1 MERDNTLRPLMV
13 QSDRTMLLDVHSPS
27 ADECRRDIIA
37 FSSLVKSPEHIHTYE
52 LTPLSLWNA
61 VNLGL
66 GEKEIIERLR
76 KWSRYDLDNRVL
88 FFISDTVDRYGKLK
102 LEEYD
107 ESHYRLSVQ
116 NAILFVKLKSDSTV
130 MKYLTAGGGD
140 NSFLLEKIYRGK
152 IKAELIKRGY
162 PVTDTIPLTNGGP
175 LDVKLKE
182 DVTLRDYQKAARDSF
197 VASGGYGTVVL
208 PCGSGKTVV
217 GMAVMEAL
225 KTKTIILCPNVTA
238 VHQWIRE
245 LKDKT
250 NLRDDE
256 IGEYTGQSK
265 DIKDVTICTYQV
277 LIYSETKTDEDGREI
292 KEYPNY
298 SLFRSRDWGLV
309 IYDEVHM
316 LPAPVFSITSEI
328 QAMHR
333 LGLTAT
339 LVREDGREDE
349 VFTLV
354 GPKRIDIPW
363 VELEEK
369 GFIAKA
375 YCHEVKVPLRKDDE
389 LVYALASRQT
399 KYKIAAVNDRKI
411 EVTEKILKKHEGEQI
426 LIIGQY
432 LEQLGYFRKKFGYPL
447 ITGSTPNRTRDELYD
462 DFRNGRIKV
471 LIVSKV
477 ANYAIDLPDAT
488 VAIQISGTFGSRQ
501 EEAQRLGRI
510 LRPHDRDSHF
520 YTLVSEYTI
529 EEEMNSNRQK
539 FLSEQGYSYTIE
551 HYGENT

>member
-1 MERDNTLRPLMV
+1 M
-13 QSDRTMLLDVHSPS
+13 
-27 ADECRRDIIA
+27 
-37 FSSLVKSPEHIHTYE
+37 
-52 LTPLSLWNA
+52 
-61 VNLGL
+61 
-66 GEKEIIERLR
+66 
-76 KWSRYDLDNRVL
+76 
-88 FFISDTVDRYGKLK
+88 
-102 LEEYD
+102 
-107 ESHYRLSVQ
+107 
-116 NAILFVKLKSDSTV
+116 
-130 MKYLTAGGGD
+130 
-140 NSFLLEKIYRGK
+140 
-152 IKAELIKRGY
+152 
-162 PVTDTIPLTNGGP
+162 
-175 LDVKLKE
+175 
-182 DVTLRDYQKAARDSF
+182 
-197 VASGGYGTVVL
+197 
-208 PCGSGKTVV
+208 
-217 GMAVMEAL
+217 
-225 KTKTIILCPNVTA
+225 
-238 VHQWIRE
+238 
-245 LKDKT
+245 
-250 NLRDDE
+250 
-256 IGEYTGQSK
+256 
-265 DIKDVTICTYQV
+265 TICTYQV
-277 LIYSETKTDEDGREI
+277 LIYSITKTDEDGKEI
-292 KEYPNY
+292 KEYPNF
-298 SLFRSRDWGLV
+298 SLFSSRDWGLV

-316 LPAPVFSITSEI
+316 LPAPVFSITAEI

-375 YCHEVKVPLRKDDE
+375 YCHEVKVPLEKDDE
-389 LVYALASRQT
+389 LVYALATRQT

-411 EVTEKILKKHEGEQI
+411 GVTEKILKKHEGEQI

-447 ITGSTPNRTRDELYD
+447 ITGSTPNRVRDELYD

>member
-1 MERDNTLRPLMV
+1 MV
-13 QSDRTMLLDVHSPS
+13 QSDRTMLLDVHSPL
-27 ADECRRDIIA
+27 ADECRKDIIA

-61 VNLGL
+61 VSLGL
-66 GEKEIIERLR
+66 GEKDIISRLE
-76 KWSRYDLDNRVL
+76 KWSRYDLDRRVL
-88 FFISDTVDRYGKLK
+88 FFISDTADRYGKLR

-107 ESHYRLSVQ
+107 ENHYRLSAQ
-116 NAILFVKLKSDSTV
+116 NAILFVKLRSDSTV
-130 MKYLTAGGGD
+130 MKYLTPGGGG

-162 PVTDTIPLTNGGP
+162 PVTDTIPLTKGGR
-175 LDVKLKE
+175 LDVSLRE
-182 DVTLRDYQKAARDSF
+182 DVVLRPYQISARDSF
-197 VASGGYGTVVL
+197 VSSGGYGTVVL

-225 KTKTIILCPNVTA
+225 TTKTIILCPNVTA
-238 VHQWIRE
+238 VHQWMRE
-245 LKDKT
+245 LGSKT
-250 NLRDDE
+250 NLREDQ

-277 LIYSETKTDEDGREI
+277 LIYSETKTDEDGKEI
-292 KEYPNY
+292 KEYPNF
-298 SLFRSRDWGLV
+298 SLFSSRDWGLV

-316 LPAPVFSITSEI
+316 LPAPVFSITAEI

-375 YCHEVKVPLRKDDE
+375 YCHEVKVPLEKDDE
-389 LVYALASRQT
+389 LVYALATRQT

-411 EVTEKILKKHEGEQI
+411 GVTEKILKKHEGEQI

-447 ITGSTPNRTRDELYD
+447 ITGSTPNRVRDELYD